1 METHKRLSISVQSLM
16 NDTVV
21 EEPLEK
27 EEQRRPE
34 PSSPF
39 DTAFIVQGRYD
50 LEAQSEIGIKA
61 GLTEEQKKL
70 FSYFVP
76 VHGMSEQIVDV
87 LENDKRCR
95 TRYGTSRTA
104 NLLVVGRKGSGKTVL
119 AVDM

>member
-1 METHKRLSISVQSLM
+1 M

-61 GLTEEQKKL
+61 GLTEEQKNYSLIL
-70 FSYFVP
+70 FLF
-76 VHGMSEQIVDV
+76 
-87 LENDKRCR
+87 
-95 TRYGTSRTA
+95 TA
-104 NLLVVGRKGSGKTVL
+104 
-119 AVDM
+119 

>member
-1 METHKRLSISVQSLM
+1 M
-16 NDTVV
+16 
-21 EEPLEK
+21 EK

-76 VHGMSEQIVDV
+76 
-87 LENDKRCR
+87 C
-95 TRYGTSRTA
+95 SRHE
-104 NLLVVGRKGSGKTVL
+104 
-119 AVDM
+119 